1 MASFYFDRFS
11 HEPYNE
17 QWTRYLQTGAHVRD
31 LQLTVE
37 AQTAGIQDTLRTVSK
52 EHRQV
57 MEKSAAVVCQTLE
70 KGFQQVVEQLDQAN
84 RRLNEINEGVGKLHA
99 IS

>member
-17 QWTRYLQTGAHVRD
+17 QLTRYLQTGAHVRD

-37 AQTAGIQDTLRTVSK
+37 AQTLGIQVGRRSIVRTSTFKSNVKFMLIIGIEGNIKKETLS
-52 EHRQV
+52 
-57 MEKSAAVVCQTLE
+57 
-70 KGFQQVVEQLDQAN
+70 
-84 RRLNEINEGVGKLHA
+84 
-99 IS
+99 